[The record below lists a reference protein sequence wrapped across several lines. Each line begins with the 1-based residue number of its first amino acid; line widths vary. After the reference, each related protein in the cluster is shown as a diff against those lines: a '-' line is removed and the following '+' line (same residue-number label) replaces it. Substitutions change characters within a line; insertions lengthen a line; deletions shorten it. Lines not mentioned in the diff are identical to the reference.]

1 VTPVG
6 GQRKEGEEKGKRGE
20 KQNQVTNSDH
30 LFSAKFAET
39 VMHSAVVLALITLLS
54 SSPGTQQLDSSC
66 FDRRSEEKCSVVS
79 VEKCSVV

>member
-1 VTPVG
+1 MG
-6 GQRKEGEEKGKRGE
+6 GTRAEEEEGEGKRGE
-20 KQNQVTNSDH
+20 KQSQVTNGDH

-66 FDRRSEEKCSVVS
+66 FDGKSEEKLSVVS
-79 VEKCSVV
+79 VV